1 MKQNKKP
8 VESSKKIL
16 RVSFATAIVL
26 SIAVVVATFTGHDA
40 TGLTVVSGSAWAEVA
55 AAAAC
60 YYTKA
65 KAENRLKLV
74 QSIVQTL
81 SKIKRFEPDV
91 LVQIL
96 DSIVKEG

>member
-1 MKQNKKP
+1 MNKKQKF

-16 RVSFATAIVL
+16 RVSFAAAISL
-26 SIAVVVATFTGHDA
+26 SIAVAVGTFTDHDVSS
-40 TGLTVVSGSAWAEVA
+40 LTIIAGSAWAEVA

-60 YYTKA
+60 YYAKA
-65 KAENRLKLV
+65 RAENRLKLT

-96 DSIVKEG
+96 DSIIKEG

>member
-1 MKQNKKP
+1 MEKKKKF

-16 RVSFATAIVL
+16 RVSFATAILL
-26 SIAVVVATFTGHDA
+26 SIAVVVGTFTDHDTA
-40 TGLTVVSGSAWAEVA
+40 NLTIVAGSAWAEVA
-55 AAAAC
+55 ASAAC
-60 YYTKA
+60 YYAKA
-65 KAENRLKLV
+65 RAENRLKLT